1 MPAGRS
7 YERRIRA
14 KRDAQRAARRHQER
28 VRKLRIGLSAAAAIG
43 VAIVLLVVFL
53 SNNKPVKPA
62 AENSPTPTP
71 TPTASPIPGCTSPT
85 PAPKPNGKQF
95 SKPPKMT
102 IDKTKVYI
110 VTMQTSC
117 GDIKIKLDPKLAPAT
132 VNNIV
137 FLVNQHF
144 YDGTIFH
151 RVQNQPGDFAIVQ
164 GGDPQGTGS
173 GGPGYKY
180 NGEKPPSTAQY
191 SRGVIAMAN
200 SGDPSSNG
208 SQFFFVVHAWPSLPK
223 NYTIFGN
230 VDDATSLAA
239 LDRMITATGNQI
251 PGGLGITPNPPIYL
265 LKATVQVLK
274 AG

>member
-7 YERRIRA
+7 YERRVRA
-14 KRDAQRAARRHQER
+14 KRDAQRAARRHAVR
-28 VRKLRIGLSAAAAIG
+28 VRKLRIGLSIAAAVG

-53 SNNKPVKPA
+53 SNNKSGKPTA
-62 AENSPTPTP
+62 KGSSTP
-71 TPTASPIPGCTSPT
+71 TPTASPIAGCTLPS
-85 PAPKPNGKQF
+85 PAPSPNGKQF
-95 SKPPKMT
+95 SAPPKMT

-110 VTMQTSC
+110 ATMQTSC
-117 GDIKIKLDPKLAPAT
+117 GDIKITLDPKLAPAT
-132 VNNIV
+132 VNNFV
-137 FLVNQHF
+137 FLANQHF

-164 GGDPQGTGS
+164 GGDPMGTGS

-200 SGDPSSNG
+200 SGDPSTNG
-208 SQFFFVVHAWPSLPK
+208 SQFFFVVHPWPSLPK

-230 VDDATSLAA
+230 VDDANSLAA
-239 LDRMITATGNQI
+239 LDRMITATGPEIQ
-251 PGGLGITPNPPIYL
+251 GGLGLTPNPPIYI
-265 LKATVQVLK
+265 LKVTVQVLK
-274 AG
+274 KG

>member
-14 KRDAQRAARRHQER
+14 KRDAARAARKHQER
-28 VRKLRIGLSAAAAIG
+28 VRKLRIGLSAAAAVG

-53 SNNKPVKPA
+53 TNGKPVKPTA
-62 AENSPTPTP
+62 GPTSSPS
-71 TPTASPIPGCTSPT
+71 PTASPIAGCTEPSPVPT
-85 PAPKPNGKQF
+85 PNGKQF
-95 SKPPKMT
+95 AKPPKMT

-110 VTMQTSC
+110 ATMQTSC
-117 GDIKIKLDPKLAPAT
+117 GDIKIKLDPKLAPTT
-132 VNNIV
+132 VNNFV
-137 FLVNQHF
+137 FLANQHF
-144 YDGTIFH
+144 FDGTVFH
-151 RVQNQPGDFAIVQ
+151 RVQNIPGDYAIVQ

-180 NGEKPPSTAQY
+180 KGETPPATAQY

-208 SQFFFVVHAWPSLPK
+208 SQFFFVVHAWPALPK

-239 LDRMITATGNQI
+239 LDRMITAKGPDLGQ
-251 PGGLGITPNPPIYL
+251 GLGLKPTPPIFI
-265 LKATVQVLK
+265 LKVTVQVLK